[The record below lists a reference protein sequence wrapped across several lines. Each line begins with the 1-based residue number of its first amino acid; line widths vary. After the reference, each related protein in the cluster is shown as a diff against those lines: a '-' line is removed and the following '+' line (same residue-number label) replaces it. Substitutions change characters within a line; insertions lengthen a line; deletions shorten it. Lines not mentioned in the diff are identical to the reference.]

1 MLNGF
6 VSFLSSLKFE
16 NVLTLC
22 FSPILFTLLYF
33 QVNQGNESDQDYI
46 ELNNN
51 VVITK
56 TDALKD
62 SDLIL
67 K

>member
-22 FSPILFTLLYF
+22 FSPILFALLYF

-56 TDALKD
+56 KDALKD
-62 SDLIL
+62 LDLIL